1 MEIIII
7 ILFYL
12 GFGYALYKVAKLKH
26 REPGIW
32 ILVGLIFSPIIVLI
46 VLALM
51 PTVKPE
57 RRVIKRKKQKKKL

>member
-1 MEIIII
+1 MEIALV
-7 ILFYL
+7 ILIYI
-12 GFGYALYKVAKLKH
+12 GFGYALYKVAKSKN

-51 PTVKPE
+51 PTVKPQ
-57 RRVIKRKKQKKKL
+57 RRGTKRKKTKK